1 MRSLKLLIFLS
12 GVLLL
17 LSGCIVQSLHP
28 LYTDEN
34 VIFDTRLIGQ
44 WSEEGSEEIW
54 EFSRLDEKRYG
65 CVVYVDEDE
74 KGMLEARLLTIKGK
88 MFLDFFPT
96 EPDWPSG
103 IFYQLHLMPVHT
115 FAFVEQIE
123 PTLQIR
129 FPNIDWLQE
138 LLEKNPDAI
147 RHEKRGNH
155 DVILSASTEVLQTFW
170 LAHID
175 TEGAFDKPI
184 DLQRRQVADQ

>member
-34 VIFDTRLIGQ
+34 VIFDMRLIGQ
-44 WSEEGSEEIW
+44 WAEEGSKEIW

-65 CVVYVDEDE
+65 CVVYVDEEE
-74 KGMLEARLLTIKGK
+74 KGMLEAHLLTIKGK

-115 FAFVEQIE
+115 FAFVRQIE

-147 RHEKRGNH
+147 RHEKRGKH
-155 DVILSASTEVLQTFW
+155 DIILSASTEVLQTFW

>member
-34 VIFDTRLIGQ
+34 VIFDMRLIGQ
-44 WSEEGSEEIW
+44 WAEEGSKEIW

>member
-12 GVLLL
+12 VVLLL

-65 CVVYVDEDE
+65 CVVYVDEEE

-115 FAFVEQIE
+115 FAFVRQIE